1 MKKVSGPM
9 KHGVSIQKKI
19 ESIKDEQKELNV
31 TLKEILS
38 ELIKLNKSLPV
49 VKDLI
54 EESETLNSRRKDLK
68 IKSLVAQ
75 RQLERSKRSDGN
87 NK

>member
-1 MKKVSGPM
+1 M
-9 KHGVSIQKKI
+9 KHGVSKQKKI
-19 ESIKDEQKELNV
+19 ETIKDEQKELNG
-31 TLKEILS
+31 TLKEILF

-54 EESETLNSRRKDLK
+54 EESETLKSRRKDLK

>member
-1 MKKVSGPM
+1 M

-75 RQLERSKRSDGN
+75 RQLERSKRSDEN

>member
-1 MKKVSGPM
+1 M

-87 NK
+87 NE

>member
-1 MKKVSGPM
+1 M

-19 ESIKDEQKELNV
+19 ETLKDEQKELNI

>member
-1 MKKVSGPM
+1 M

-87 NK
+87 NQ

>member
-1 MKKVSGPM
+1 MRKLSSVD
-9 KHGVSIQKKI
+9 VLNQKIRIVYEDI
-19 ESIKDEQKELNV
+19 EDWGECILDEK
-31 TLKEILS
+31 
-38 ELIKLNKSLPV
+38 LIKLNKSLPV

-87 NK
+87 NE

>member
-1 MKKVSGPM
+1 M

-75 RQLERSKRSDGN
+75 RQLERSKRSGGN

>member
-1 MKKVSGPM
+1 M

-19 ESIKDEQKELNV
+19 ETLKDEQKELNV

-54 EESETLNSRRKDLK
+54 EESENLNSRRKDLK

>member
-1 MKKVSGPM
+1 M

-19 ESIKDEQKELNV
+19 ETLKDEQKELNV

-87 NK
+87 NE

>member
-1 MKKVSGPM
+1 M

-19 ESIKDEQKELNV
+19 ETIKDEQKELNE
-31 TLKEILS
+31 TLKEILT
-38 ELIKLNKSLPV
+38 ELIKLNKSLPI

-54 EESETLNSRRKDLK
+54 EESETLKLRRKDLK

-75 RQLERSKRSDGN
+75 RQLDRSKRSDGN

>member
-1 MKKVSGPM
+1 M